1 MILSLVFLHFR
12 SNYTLTTLQ
21 KRGWE
26 PDAVLNWLL
35 LCGYGVRHETTVDAG
50 AKPSTNKQLD
60 REKIMDLKEMIDMVL
75 FLCVLSL
82 QPIQYFLLVRHS
94 GNHSTEYDS

>member
-1 MILSLVFLHFR
+1 MILSLVSAFSFQLV
-12 SNYTLTTLQ
+12 LITLQ

-50 AKPSTNKQLD
+50 AKPSTNSKKQLD
-60 REKIMDLKEMIDMVL
+60 SNKIMDLKEMIDLVPLL
-75 FLCVLSL
+75 F
-82 QPIQYFLLVRHS
+82 
-94 GNHSTEYDS
+94 